1 MTTHTTTLRKV
12 SDERSD
18 DFAIDCATCGVVRHA
33 RGHSFALTEAHR
45 HTDFFA
51 RKG

>member
-1 MTTHTTTLRKV
+1 MTNHTTTIRTI

-18 DFAIDCATCGVVRHA
+18 DFAIDCATCGCLQHA
-33 RGHSFALTEAHR
+33 RGRTFALAAAHS
-45 HTDFFA
+45 HSDYFA